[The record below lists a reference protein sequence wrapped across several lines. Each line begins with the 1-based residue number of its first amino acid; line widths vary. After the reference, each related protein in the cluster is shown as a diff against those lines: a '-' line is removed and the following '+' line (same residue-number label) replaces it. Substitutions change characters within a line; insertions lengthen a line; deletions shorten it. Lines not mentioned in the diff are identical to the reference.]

1 MSKKISRILMIV
13 FALAV
18 VMALAGYALLKD
30 KLTLK
35 NRMDDLI
42 QGNYAYT
49 LDYQIDGV
57 ESDYGKNSI
66 RGTVTGTKGETILY
80 GKIAVEEKDA
90 VDFYMSMEQA
100 KTVWNLKPMFET
112 IKEELKEVPLV
123 GQLIS
128 LVPVGD
134 FYISDDQVAEIFGN
148 NRVSLADAGIS
159 GDFLK
164 QLEGENRFHLAQA
177 IQRRKDLPESE
188 MLLGEDALY
197 FEIKLEQY
205 GSTIL
210 LGIPKDAKEK
220 KLMLII
226 SSEEITWTVQ
236 GTYEP
241 AANVTE
247 TMAIPQ
253 ETLSED
259 QVALLKKI
267 YEYWKEI
274 HHVESKTDF

>member
-13 FALAV
+13 FVLAV

-210 LGIPKDAKEK
+210 LGIPKDVKEK

-226 SSEEITWTVQ
+226 SSGEITWTVQ

-241 AANVTE
+241 AVNVTE
-247 TMAIPQ
+247 TIPQ

>member
-112 IKEELKEVPLV
+112 IKEDLKEVPLV

-148 NRVSLADAGIS
+148 NRVSLAEAGIS

-164 QLEGENRFHLAQA
+164 QLEGENILRLAQA
-177 IQRRKDLPESE
+177 IQRRKALPESE

-197 FEIKLEQY
+197 FEMQLEQY

-226 SSEEITWTVQ
+226 SSGEITWTVQ

-247 TMAIPQ
+247 TMPQ

-259 QVALLKKI
+259 QIALLKQI

>member
-90 VDFYMSMEQA
+90 VDFYTSMEQA

-112 IKEELKEVPLV
+112 IKEDLKEVPLV

-134 FYISDDQVAEIFGN
+134 FYISDDQVAEIFGSD
-148 NRVSLADAGIS
+148 RVSLADAGIS

-164 QLEGENRFHLAQA
+164 QLEGENRFRLAQA

-210 LGIPKDAKEK
+210 LGIPKDAKDK

-226 SSEEITWTVQ
+226 SSGEITWTVQ

-241 AANVTE
+241 AANMTE
-247 TMAIPQ
+247 TIPQ

>member
-13 FALAV
+13 FVLAV

-42 QGNYAYT
+42 QENYAYT
-49 LDYQIDGV
+49 LNYQIDGV

-66 RGTVTGTKGETILY
+66 RGTITGTKGETILY

-90 VDFYMSMEQA
+90 VDFYMSTEQA

-134 FYISDDQVAEIFGN
+134 FYISDDQVAEIFGS

-226 SSEEITWTVQ
+226 SSGEITWTVQ

-241 AANVTE
+241 AANMTE
-247 TMAIPQ
+247 TIPQ